1 MVIAGLCAR
10 GVTLVEDIQFIE
22 RGYENFVGKLRL
34 LGADIRIIDEP
45 DGTERGTAAAG

>member
-1 MVIAGLCAR
+1 M
-10 GVTLVEDIQFIE
+10 E
-22 RGYENFVGKLRL
+22 RGYENCGGKLRL

>member
-1 MVIAGLCAR
+1 M
-10 GVTLVEDIQFIE
+10 TLVADIQFIE